1 MREQFISGR
10 MPVLALRGL
19 TIFPEQTVHFDVGR
33 VKSAMALEYAMKH
46 DQQLILVPQKNILDD
61 DPGLNGLYPMG
72 TIVKIKQIL
81 KDKKGIA
88 LENAILFEIIIFSLC
103 FLLTSLTLIG
113 HYQVK
118 IENLTLLNDV
128 EIEQIGDDY
137 LASVKAGEKLTKD
150 YTNYAYEVSGNTLT
164 VWHKNDESKSAV
176 LYVEAE
182 LVDEQLN
189 VSKWRYSL
197 PTNAVGE

>member
-1 MREQFISGR
+1 MR
-10 MPVLALRGL
+10 
-19 TIFPEQTVHFDVGR
+19 
-33 VKSAMALEYAMKH
+33 
-46 DQQLILVPQKNILDD
+46 
-61 DPGLNGLYPMG
+61 
-72 TIVKIKQIL
+72 IKQIL

-137 LASVKAGEKLTKD
+137 LASVKAGEALTKD
-150 YTNYAYEVSGNTLT
+150 YTNYAYKVSGNTLT

-182 LVDEQLN
+182 LVEGQLN

>member
-1 MREQFISGR
+1 M
-10 MPVLALRGL
+10 
-19 TIFPEQTVHFDVGR
+19 
-33 VKSAMALEYAMKH
+33 
-46 DQQLILVPQKNILDD
+46 
-61 DPGLNGLYPMG
+61 
-72 TIVKIKQIL
+72 KIKQIL
-81 KDKKGIA
+81 KDKKGLA

-128 EIEQIGDDY
+128 EIEQIGEDY
-137 LASVKAGEKLTKD
+137 LASVKAGEALTKD
-150 YTNYAYEVSGNTLT
+150 YTNYAYEVSVNTLT

-176 LYVEAE
+176 LYVEAK

>member
-1 MREQFISGR
+1 MR
-10 MPVLALRGL
+10 
-19 TIFPEQTVHFDVGR
+19 
-33 VKSAMALEYAMKH
+33 
-46 DQQLILVPQKNILDD
+46 
-61 DPGLNGLYPMG
+61 
-72 TIVKIKQIL
+72 IKQIL

-137 LASVKAGEKLTKD
+137 LASVKAGEALTKD

>member
-1 MREQFISGR
+1 M
-10 MPVLALRGL
+10 
-19 TIFPEQTVHFDVGR
+19 
-33 VKSAMALEYAMKH
+33 
-46 DQQLILVPQKNILDD
+46 
-61 DPGLNGLYPMG
+61 
-72 TIVKIKQIL
+72 KIKQIL

-118 IENLTLLNDV
+118 IENLTLLNNV

-137 LASVKAGEKLTKD
+137 LASVKAGEALTKD
-150 YTNYAYEVSGNTLT
+150 YTNYAYEVSGNKLT

-189 VSKWRYSL
+189 VSKLRYSL

>member
-1 MREQFISGR
+1 M
-10 MPVLALRGL
+10 
-19 TIFPEQTVHFDVGR
+19 
-33 VKSAMALEYAMKH
+33 
-46 DQQLILVPQKNILDD
+46 
-61 DPGLNGLYPMG
+61 
-72 TIVKIKQIL
+72 KIKQIL

-118 IENLTLLNDV
+118 IENLTLLNNV

-137 LASVKAGEKLTKD
+137 LASVKAGEALTKD

>member
-1 MREQFISGR
+1 M
-10 MPVLALRGL
+10 
-19 TIFPEQTVHFDVGR
+19 
-33 VKSAMALEYAMKH
+33 
-46 DQQLILVPQKNILDD
+46 
-61 DPGLNGLYPMG
+61 
-72 TIVKIKQIL
+72 KIKQIL
-81 KDKKGIA
+81 KDKKGLA

-118 IENLTLLNDV
+118 IENLTLLNNV

-137 LASVKAGEKLTKD
+137 LASVKAGEALTKD